1 MKGFL
6 LGLLI
11 AGLGFGGYLYWQHQK
26 SSAEAVATKNAD
38 AGAPATS
45 KKPKKRPRGAA
56 RIAHGSPGESPAG
69 EVDSEPVRLSAADLR
84 PMAQGDDL
92 STPDVLRLD
101 MSNDK
106 ELPELDQD
114 QIDERFRAQETAIL
128 ACITRARP
136 DPETYVPG
144 KVTIKFRI
152 QRAGT
157 VRGVR
162 VEAPSVLQRNGLYD
176 CIKGVVGRLRFPAAG
191 TSQIISYPFKLS

>member
-11 AGLGFGGYLYWQHQK
+11 AGLGFGAYLYWQHQQ
-26 SSAEAVATKNAD
+26 STIATVATPGAD
-38 AGAPATS
+38 AGAAAS
-45 KKPKKRPRGAA
+45 GKKAKKRSRGAA
-56 RIAHGSPGESPAG
+56 RIARGPAA
-69 EVDSEPVRLSAADLR
+69 EAASDPDNEPVRLSAADLR
-84 PMAQGDDL
+84 SVGQGDDL

-106 ELPELDQD
+106 ELPELSQD
-114 QIDERFRAQETAIL
+114 QIDEHFRAQETAIL
-128 ACITRARP
+128 ECITRARP

-144 KVTIKFRI
+144 KVTVKFRI

-162 VEAPSVLQRNGLYD
+162 VEAPAVLQRNGLYG
-176 CIKGVVGRLRFPAAG
+176 CIKSVVGRIRFPAAG

>member
-6 LGLLI
+6 LGLLF
-11 AGLGFGGYLYWQHQK
+11 AGLAFGGYLYWQHQR
-26 SSAEAVATKNAD
+26 SVTAPIATATAD
-38 AGAPATS
+38 AGAPTAA

-56 RIAHGSPGESPAG
+56 RVARGPVGEST
-69 EVDSEPVRLSAADLR
+69 SEPDTEPVHLSTADLR
-84 PMAQGDDL
+84 AVALGDDL

-106 ELPELDQD
+106 ELPELGQD
-114 QIDERFRAQETAIL
+114 QIDERFRSRETAIL
-128 ACITRARP
+128 ECITHARP

-162 VEAPSVLQRNGLYD
+162 VEAPAVLQRNGLYG
-176 CIKGVVGRLRFPAAG
+176 CIKSVVGGIHFPAAG

>member
-6 LGLLI
+6 LGLLF
-11 AGLGFGGYLYWQHQK
+11 AGLAFGGYLYWQHQK
-26 SSAEAVATKNAD
+26 
-38 AGAPATS
+38 PATVTS
-45 KKPKKRPRGAA
+45 ATTATDTSVEAAGRKPKKRRSAYRVARAPGAETA
-56 RIAHGSPGESPAG
+56 EPGG
-69 EVDSEPVRLSAADLR
+69 EPVHLSASDLR
-84 PMAQGDDL
+84 PVAQGDDL

-106 ELPELDQD
+106 ELPELSQD
-114 QIDERFRAQETAIL
+114 QIDERFRAEEGAIL

-162 VEAPSVLQRNGLYD
+162 VEAPAVLQRNGLYG
-176 CIKGVVGRLRFPAAG
+176 CIKSVVSGLRFPAAG

>member
-26 SSAEAVATKNAD
+26 SSTEAVATKGAD
-38 AGAPATS
+38 AGVPAAG
-45 KKPKKRPRGAA
+45 KKPKRHARSAA
-56 RIAHGSPGESPAG
+56 RIARGPAGESPSG
-69 EVDSEPVRLSAADLR
+69 EADSEPVRLSAADLR
-84 PMAQGDDL
+84 PVAQGDDL

-106 ELPELDQD
+106 ELAELSQD

-128 ACITRARP
+128 ECITRARP

-162 VEAPSVLQRNGLYD
+162 VEAPSVLQRNGLYN
-176 CIKGVVGRLRFPAAG
+176 CIKGVVGHLRFPAAG